1 MAELPRLPG
10 YMRDLPAL
18 YVNTQEFRGTIET
31 NATEVLQ
38 ECMGCGAGRS
48 KGAPYRLAH
57 PDDAASIGDSSFKR
71 YLMQRVSHP
80 DVSTAVWTEG
90 EPASSSAA
98 ASAAW
103 VTRLCTRPLRRA
115 ASVACS
121 LPSPYGI
128 PITSVMPFS

>member
-10 YMRDLPAL
+10 YMREPPGLVRQYPGISGHHRNQRD
-18 YVNTQEFRGTIET
+18 RGI
-31 NATEVLQ
+31 AGVHGLRSWSVEV
-38 ECMGCGAGRS
+38 
-48 KGAPYRLAH
+48 APYRFAH

>member
-1 MAELPRLPG
+1 MAELPQLPG
-10 YMRDLPAL
+10 YMREPPGLVRQYPGISGHHRNQRD
-18 YVNTQEFRGTIET
+18 R
-31 NATEVLQ
+31 
-38 ECMGCGAGRS
+38 
-48 KGAPYRLAH
+48 GAPEVYELRSWSVEGGAVPSRPPGRRGLDWRFLLQAVSH
-57 PDDAASIGDSSFKR
+57 AE
-71 YLMQRVSHP
+71 VSHP

-115 ASVACS
+115 ASVAWS

-128 PITSVMPFS
+128 PITSGIPFS